1 MDLEANRYNQGEAAF
16 NRRCWRFGKSP
27 LELSSALLVFLVSS
41 LSSTAVGQVR
51 APASAIFQ
59 LTKITRILT
68 TSPEYTVTGTEQFPP
83 ERNDQWL
90 AVEVEFAAAPE
101 FTDELT
107 IKYFVL
113 LNGKVLTGEVTHINV
128 AGGRERRSVMYVP
141 PRALARF
148 NNNQALTPNAVRN
161 IAVQIV
167 QQGTIKSELSL
178 TRARPQWYSAIPN
191 VSGFML
197 NKNETPFAPLYW
209 DRYEQIK
216 SR

>member
-1 MDLEANRYNQGEAAF
+1 RAAL
-16 NRRCWRFGKSP
+16 RFLFTAP
-27 LELSSALLVFLVSS
+27 LLIPLAALAQTRV
-41 LSSTAVGQVR
+41 
-51 APASAIFQ
+51 PNEFQ

-68 TSPEYTVTGTEQFPP
+68 PSPDYTVAGVEQFPA

-113 LNGKVLTGEVTHINV
+113 LTGKILTGEVTHTNI

-148 NNNQALTPNAVRN
+148 NNNQAITPNAVRN
-161 IAVQIV
+161 IAVQIM
-167 QQGTIKSELSL
+167 QRGTVKSELSL
-178 TRARPQWYSAIPN
+178 ARARPQWYTVIAN

-216 SR
+216 TPGR